1 LGFKERRLVS
11 EPLRLFREIAEGRG
25 RGEPAGFAEV
35 SSMKEQL
42 TTGRNELLM

>member
-1 LGFKERRLVS
+1 
-11 EPLRLFREIAEGRG
+11 LFREIAEGRG
-25 RGEPAGFAEV
+25 RRGEPAFFAEV